1 MEPTEYIP
9 EPTDGRV
16 RVNRGLKMRAE
27 ELGISPTRICNL
39 ALKEAIRKME
49 AADKQEVVPG
59 SSIADK

>member
-49 AADKQEVVPG
+49 AADVPAKAT
-59 SSIADK
+59 S